1 MKQAP
6 PVWKTE
12 QLPLKAA
19 WSVAVSTE
27 DVRCYTQTNKYLT
40 RQDVEENCH
49 DYMR

>member
-6 PVWKTE
+6 PVWKAE

-27 DVRCYTQTNKYLT
+27 DVRCYTQ
-40 RQDVEENCH
+40 EEKSHFLVVKAVWPMHCA
-49 DYMR
+49 